1 MQRGWK
7 VRWKMLHVED
17 IFCVKANDISV
28 PKDNNLRKCIFKQGA
43 LVAIKYQ
50 TKDFHSIA
58 DFGRVEDILDEHA
71 ESQLSPR
78 SFNLTLPSMELDM
91 KQPMDRN

>member
-1 MQRGWK
+1 
-7 VRWKMLHVED
+7 MLHGED
-17 IFCVKANDISV
+17 NFCVKA
-28 PKDNNLRKCIFKQGA
+28 KRKCDFKQGA

-50 TKDFHSIA
+50 TKNFHCIA

-71 ESQLSPR
+71 ESQFSPR
-78 SFNLTLPSMELDM
+78 SFNLTFPSMELDM